1 MGRLY
6 DLIQE
11 HIDSQGYR
19 VSKRQVA
26 GNIGVA
32 PSTIDNWR
40 EPKELIDKAFLVS
53 IARVTRN
60 PYNRVLDA
68 LLFDIGYLHEEQ
80 EPVAKPKSHRKT
92 GRPPS
97 LEE

>member
-1 MGRLY
+1 MGRLF

-11 HIDSQGYR
+11 HIDSVGYR

-40 EPKELIDKAFLVS
+40 EPKELIDKLYLVQ
-53 IARVTRN
+53 IARVTGN

-68 LLFDIGYLHEEQ
+68 LLYDIGYLHESQ
-80 EPVAKPKSHRKT
+80 DPVAKPRSQRRP

-97 LEE
+97 NS

>member
-1 MGRLY
+1 MGRLF

-11 HIDSQGYR
+11 HMDSQGYR

-26 GNIGVA
+26 TNIGVA
-32 PSTIDNWR
+32 ASTIDNWAA
-40 EPKELIDKAFLVS
+40 PKELIDKHYLVS
-53 IARVTRN
+53 IAKVTGN

-68 LLFDIGYLHEEQ
+68 LLYDIGYLHEGQ
-80 EPVAKPKSHRKT
+80 EPVAKPRSQRRP

-97 LEE
+97 NA